1 MKKENQSK
9 RFTIIIPMHDAEE
22 FILKALE
29 SVRSQDFDDYE
40 CIVIDDHSQDKSR
53 ELVEKYITS
62 NPSNNFQLYETP
74 DEKWGPGTARNIG
87 LDNGIG
93 EYVVFLDADDE
104 LNDENSLKN
113 ISSAIDR
120 NELVEVLILGFQRKW
135 RDRHDNVLL
144 TTTFKPKE
152 KHTDKHYQMGK
163 NNEGTI
169 WSGCWKKSLFDNNK
183 IRFPENTVWEDLIP
197 KLELFNAAES
207 EKIKICGYSTHKYN
221 VRPGKSI
228 GTTPTMDKL
237 KSMIE
242 LHRKCARLVLEG
254 KIDAQY
260 EKHIKTRVRNSP
272 ALAMWMAGMAL
283 YTKVLR
289 NIPEKVDK
297 IKNRF
302 SSCKARTE
310 DNER

>member
-1 MKKENQSK
+1 MKKENQRK
-9 RFTIIIPMHDAEE
+9 RFTIIIPMHNAEE
-22 FILKALE
+22 FILQALD
-29 SVRSQDFDDYE
+29 SVKSQTFDDYE
-40 CIVIDDHSQDKSR
+40 CIIIDDHSQDKSK
-53 ELVEKYITS
+53 ELVEKYIIS
-62 NPSNNFQLYETP
+62 NPSINFSLYETP

-87 LDNGIG
+87 LNNGSG

-135 RDRHDNVLL
+135 RDRNDNVLL

-197 KLELFNAAES
+197 KLELFNAAKS

-228 GTTPTMDKL
+228 GTTPTIDKL

-242 LHRKCARLVLEG
+242 LHRKCAQLVLEG
-254 KIDAQY
+254 KIVSQY
-260 EKHIKTRVRNSP
+260 EKDIKTRVRNSP
-272 ALAMWMAGMAL
+272 ALAMWMVGMAL
-283 YTKVLR
+283 YTKLLR
-289 NIPEKVDK
+289 DIPEKVDK
-297 IKNRF
+297 VKNRF
-302 SSCKARTE
+302 SGSKARSKE
-310 DNER
+310 KEI

>member
-1 MKKENQSK
+1 M
-9 RFTIIIPMHDAEE
+9 
-22 FILKALE
+22 E
-29 SVRSQDFDDYE
+29 SVKSQNFDDYE
-40 CIVIDDHSQDKSR
+40 CIVIDDHSQDKSK
-53 ELVEKYITS
+53 ELVGEYIVS
-62 NPSNNFQLYETP
+62 NPSINFKLYETP
-74 DEKWGPGTARNIG
+74 NEKWGPGTARNIG

-169 WSGCWKKSLFDNNK
+169 WSVCWKKSLFDNNK

-242 LHRKCARLVLEG
+242 LHRKCARLVSER

-260 EKHIKTRVRNSP
+260 EKDIKTRVRNSP

-289 NIPEKVDK
+289 DIPEKVDK

-302 SSCKARTE
+302 SSSKARTE

>member
-1 MKKENQSK
+1 MEKENQSK
-9 RFTIIIPMHDAEE
+9 RFTIIIPMHNAEE
-22 FILKALE
+22 FIVQALE
-29 SVRSQDFDDYE
+29 SVKCQDFDNYE

-62 NPSNNFQLYETP
+62 NPNNNFQLYETP

-169 WSGCWKKSLFDNNK
+169 WSGCKKKSLFDNNK

-242 LHRKCARLVLEG
+242 LHRKCARLVSEG

-260 EKHIKTRVRNSP
+260 EKDIKTRVRNSP

>member
-1 MKKENQSK
+1 MEKENQNK
-9 RFTIIIPMHDAEE
+9 KFTIIIPMHNAEE
-22 FILKALE
+22 FILAALE
-29 SVRSQDFDDYE
+29 SVKNQNFENYE
-40 CIVIDDHSQDKSR
+40 CIVIDDHSQDKSK
-53 ELVEKYITS
+53 ELVKKYIAS
-62 NPSNNFQLYETP
+62 NPNINFKLYETP
-74 DEKWGPGTARNIG
+74 TEKWGPGTARNIG
-87 LDNGIG
+87 LNHSIG
-93 EYVVFLDADDE
+93 DYVIFLDADDE
-104 LNDENSLKN
+104 LNDENSLEN

-120 NELVEVLILGFQRKW
+120 NDLVEVLILGFQRKW

-152 KHTDKHYQMGK
+152 KHTDKHYQIGR

-183 IRFPENTVWEDLIP
+183 IRFPENTLWEDLIP
-197 KLELFNAAES
+197 KLELFNVAKS
-207 EKIKICGYSTHKYN
+207 DKIKICGYSTHKYN

-228 GTTPTMDKL
+228 GTTPTINKL

-242 LHRKCARLVLEG
+242 LHKKCAKLVSEG

-260 EKHIKTRVRNSP
+260 EKDIRTRVTNSP
-272 ALAMWMAGMAL
+272 SLAMWMAGMFL
-283 YTKVLR
+283 YTELLR

-297 IKNRF
+297 IKNKF
-302 SSCKARTE
+302 CSKKAKVE

>member
-1 MKKENQSK
+1 MEKENQSK
-9 RFTIIIPMHDAEE
+9 RFTIIIPMHNAEE
-22 FILKALE
+22 FIVQALE
-29 SVRSQDFDDYE
+29 SVKCQDFDNYE

-62 NPSNNFQLYETP
+62 NPNNNFQLYETP

-183 IRFPENTVWEDLIP
+183 IKFPENTVWEDLIP

-242 LHRKCARLVLEG
+242 LHRKCARLVSEG

-260 EKHIKTRVRNSP
+260 EKDIKTRVRNSP

>member
-1 MKKENQSK
+1 MEEKNQRK

-22 FILKALE
+22 FILQALE
-29 SVRSQDFDDYE
+29 SVKIQNFNDYE
-40 CIVIDDHSQDKSR
+40 CIIIDDHSQDRSR
-53 ELVEKYITS
+53 ELVEKYIVG
-62 NPSNNFQLYETP
+62 NPSINFKLRETQ

-87 LDNGIG
+87 LDNGTG

-104 LNDENSLKN
+104 LNDKNSLKN
-113 ISSAIDR
+113 ISDAIDR

-152 KHTDKHYQMGK
+152 KHTDKHYQIGK

-228 GTTPTMDKL
+228 GTTPTIDKL

-242 LHRKCARLVLEG
+242 LHRKCAQLVSEG
-254 KIDAQY
+254 KIDVQY
-260 EKHIKTRVRNSP
+260 EKDIKTRVRNSP

-283 YTKVLR
+283 YTKILR

-302 SSCKARTE
+302 STS
-310 DNER
+310 EREI

>member
-1 MKKENQSK
+1 MVKENQSK
-9 RFTIIIPMHDAEE
+9 RFTIIIPMHNAEE
-22 FILKALE
+22 FILRALE
-29 SVRSQDFDDYE
+29 SVKIQNFDDYE
-40 CIVIDDHSQDKSR
+40 CIVIDDHSQDQSR
-53 ELVEKYITS
+53 ELVEKYIS
-62 NPSNNFQLYETP
+62 RNPNNKFQLYETP
-74 DEKWGPGTARNIG
+74 DNKWGPGTARNMG
-87 LDNGIG
+87 LDNSTG

-144 TTTFKPKE
+144 TTTVKPKE

-169 WSGCWKKSLFDNNK
+169 WSGCWKKSLFDNNN

-197 KLELFNAAES
+197 KLELFNAAQS

-228 GTTPTMDKL
+228 GTTPTIDKL
-237 KSMIE
+237 RSMIE
-242 LHRKCARLVLEG
+242 LHRKCAQLVSEG
-254 KIDAQY
+254 KIDVQY
-260 EKHIKTRVRNSP
+260 EKDIKTRVRNSP
-272 ALAMWMAGMAL
+272 ALVMWMAGMAL
-283 YTKVLR
+283 YTKVLKD
-289 NIPEKVDK
+289 IPEKVDK
-297 IKNRF
+297 IKNKF
-302 SSCKARTE
+302 NISKKITE
-310 DNER
+310 NEER

>member
-1 MKKENQSK
+1 MEKVNQGK
-9 RFTIIIPMHDAEE
+9 RFTIIIPMHNAEE
-22 FILKALE
+22 FILQALD
-29 SVRSQDFDDYE
+29 SVKKQDFDDYE

-53 ELVEKYITS
+53 ELVEKYIKI
-62 NPSNNFQLYETP
+62 NPSINFRVYETP
-74 DEKWGPGTARNIG
+74 NEKWGPGAARNIG

-104 LNDENSLKN
+104 LNDEKSLQN
-113 ISSAIDR
+113 ISNAIDR

-135 RDRHDNVLL
+135 RDRKDNVLL

-152 KHTDKHYQMGK
+152 KHIDKHYQMGK
-163 NNEGTI
+163 NNEGII

-197 KLELFNAAES
+197 KLELFNVAES

-237 KSMIE
+237 KSMVE
-242 LHRKCARLVLEG
+242 LYRKCAQLVSEE
-254 KIDAQY
+254 KIDVKY
-260 EKHIKTRVRNSP
+260 EKDIKTRVRNSP
-272 ALAMWMAGMAL
+272 ALVMWMIGMAV

-289 NIPEKVDK
+289 NIPEKFDK

-302 SSCKARTE
+302 SNSKARTE
-310 DNER
+310 NHER

>member
-62 NPSNNFQLYETP
+62 NPSNNFQIYETP

-93 EYVVFLDADDE
+93 EYVVFLDAD
-104 LNDENSLKN
+104 DENSLKN

-152 KHTDKHYQMGK
+152 KHTNKHYQMGK

-242 LHRKCARLVLEG
+242 LHRKCARLVSEG

-260 EKHIKTRVRNSP
+260 EKDIKTRVRNSP